1 MTQTSTVADAARQE
15 LLNMIHK
22 VTDVYTGKHFV
33 YTSGTHGHGYV
44 NYRALKESENAQ
56 LLFRAGLSLWKKI
69 VATTDLDNRK
79 PIVIVG
85 PETLGALMIKSLY
98 GDFLKAFPNIHAIE
112 LRKTGVD
119 KEFIWEDNL
128 VNIIDSETQL
138 VWFDDLLN
146 RTSTLEATKPMI
158 EALGAR
164 IHTVAVIGDRS
175 GKKASEIGV
184 GNIVSLE
191 RFSLTAYEEQDCPL
205 CNSTVPIVCN
215 FGHGGKYRND
225 HPDYLGGFID
235 L

>member
-1 MTQTSTVADAARQE
+1 MAHSSNE
-15 LLNMIHK
+15 K
-22 VTDVYTGKHFV
+22 G
-33 YTSGTHGHGYV
+33 S
-44 NYRALKESENAQ
+44 
-56 LLFRAGLSLWKKI
+56 GLSLWKKI
-69 VATTDLDNRK
+69 IATTDLDTHK

-85 PETLGALMIKSLY
+85 PETLGALMIKRLY
-98 GDFLKAFPNIHAIE
+98 GDFLNTFPNIHAIE
-112 LRKTGVD
+112 LLKTGVD

-128 VNIIDSETQL
+128 VNIIDSKTQL

-191 RFSLTAYEEQDCPL
+191 RFSLTAYEKQDCPL

-215 FGHGGKYRND
+215 FGHGGKYRNE